1 MKINHIPTNPKTE
14 LKAEKT
20 KENQTKTII
29 PHYIIEA
36 SIKYNHY
43 ILPIYLYLK
52 RKKNV
57 DDEIF
62 FDYNSMLKY
71 FQDDKFGKKYEEQIL
86 TALIFLFSGVKE
98 IGIDAYGEYI
108 INNKIQ
114 HTFQI
119 SKRHN
124 ILSNIF
130 ENILVTVDIDE
141 ESFHIDSQEYDIQQL
156 LKLLISQLDKEGEI
170 LLYDNTTEGI
180 IGYLLVNNNVL
191 IFIDWYIKKQ
201 TSTLKKFEQ
210 LLKLKDKN
218 KLEKLLNQYEIERL
232 DNNKTKKISYITF
245 INLYIYIFKLYNL
258 NYNLG
263 QKTIIGTTT
272 MTKKLSCSNS
282 TITLY
287 IRLMESLGLL
297 KTKKG
302 TFQNKTATSFIIT
315 DKYKKYEDLD
325 ELTIYIYS
333 IITKE
338 QFEEIKSCYNKLSSI
353 SSSTSSISQ
362 TNTTPI
368 KRGRGRPKKNSV
380 I

>member
-14 LKAEKT
+14 LKTEKT

-98 IGIDAYGEYI
+98 IGIDAYGEYV

-114 HTFQI
+114 HAFQI

-124 ILSNIF
+124 ILNNIF

-141 ESFHIDSQEYDIQQL
+141 ESFHIDSQEYDVQQL

-210 LLKLKDKN
+210 SLKLKDKN

-263 QKTIIGTTT
+263 QKTIISTTT

-315 DKYKKYEDLD
+315 DKYKQYEDLD

>member
-1 MKINHIPTNPKTE
+1 MKNNQALINPESE
-14 LKAEKT
+14 LKAERT
-20 KENQTKTII
+20 RENQTKTII

-71 FQDDKFGKKYEEQIL
+71 FQDDKFGKKYEERIL
-86 TALIFLFSGVKE
+86 TALVFLFSGVKE
-98 IGIDAYGEYI
+98 IGTDAYGEYV
-108 INNKIQ
+108 INNKTQ

-156 LKLLISQLDKEGEI
+156 LKLLVSQLNQEGEV

-180 IGYLLVNNNVL
+180 IGYLLINNNVL

-201 TSTLKKFEQ
+201 TSILKKFEQ
-210 LLKLKDKN
+210 TLKLKDKS

-232 DNNKTKKISYITF
+232 DNKAKKISYITF

-315 DKYKKYEDLD
+315 DKYKQYEDLD
-325 ELTIYIYS
+325 KLTIYIYS

-338 QFEEIKSCYNKLSSI
+338 QFEEIKSCYSKL